1 MIYTF
6 LSGISGGFLYF
17 ILKGLYQIKILEN
30 KVNNIQIKSWKQLIN
45 FGFIIGAIIGF
56 IRDYNG
62 VPVIEFIKTYL

>member
-6 LSGISGGFLYF
+6 LSGISGGFLYL
-17 ILKGLYQIKILEN
+17 ILKILKN
-30 KVNNIQIKSWKQLIN
+30 KGNNIQIKSWQQLIN
-45 FGFIIGAIIGF
+45 LGFIIGAIIGF